1 MKGHILG
8 GRYELIEKIGGGG
21 MAVVYKAKCRLL
33 NRFVAVK
40 ILRPEFNN
48 DEEFINR
55 FRIEAQAAASLSH
68 PNIVSI
74 YDVGEEE
81 GIHYIVMEF
90 IDGITLKD
98 YIKKRGMIPWREAT
112 NIAIQICSAIEQAHR
127 NHIVHRDIKPHNIIL
142 TADGIAKVTDF
153 GIAKAVTSSTITM
166 AGSTIGSVHYF
177 SPEQARGGFVDEKS
191 DIYSLGI
198 VLYEMVTGRTPF
210 DGETPV
216 AVALKH
222 IQSVPEEPSS
232 INPNI
237 PRSVNDII
245 MKAMKKEQSCR
256 YQTATEMLA
265 DLHRVFKEPDGDFV
279 VFSNDDNCPTVR
291 IRDIA
296 NRNFIPKEEESDI
309 RENKANK
316 GKNRKDNL
324 TTWLAIATSVIIIS
338 IFAYIGYRI
347 IMPVILPPSTE
358 NFTVD
363 NYVGKNIDEVRELLE
378 KHNII
383 VEEKPVFSETKEKG
397 TIISQS
403 IAPGKE
409 FKPGAANVIEFEVS
423 AGPEMI
429 KIPDL
434 KKKEYRVA
442 ETDLKN
448 MGLKTDVVEE
458 NSDTIPNGYVIRTEP
473 GEDEEVEPGT
483 LVTIFKSI
491 GPKLEQVQVPNLI
504 GKTFSEVQRELD
516 SAKLKIGKIKP
527 ENMSSSV
534 AKVIEQYPLANTVVD
549 EGTAV
554 DITFGDGNE
563 QEEETESGGDQ
574 NDPGNEN
581 DNTGEEVL
589 KRKTVFQYVPLAEPK
604 KYGEEIKV
612 YAVATLSDNNEKRV
626 IFHRTVKKSEFP
638 LRLSI
643 PVPEGGKTEVRMEL
657 DGEFYTEF
665 FVE

>member
-1 MKGHILG
+1 MMKHILG

-81 GIHYIVMEF
+81 GIHYIVMEY
-90 IDGITLKD
+90 IDGITLKE
-98 YIKKRGMIPWREAT
+98 YIKKKGRISWREAT

-166 AGSTIGSVHYF
+166 VGSTIGSVHYF

-191 DIYSLGI
+191 DLYSLGI
-198 VLYEMVTGRTPF
+198 VLYEMVTGSTPF

-216 AVALKH
+216 AIALKH
-222 IQSVPEEPSS
+222 IQSVPIEPST
-232 INPNI
+232 IDPNI

-245 MKAMKKEQSCR
+245 MKAMKKEQSSR

-279 VFSNDDNCPTVR
+279 VFSNDDNSPTVR
-291 IRDIA
+291 IRDIG
-296 NRNFIPKEEESDI
+296 NRNIVPKEEESEI
-309 RENKANK
+309 KNKTNK
-316 GKNRKDNL
+316 SRKRNDNL
-324 TTWLAIATSVIIIS
+324 TTWLAVATSVIIIL
-338 IFAYIGYRI
+338 IFVYIGYRI
-347 IMPVILPPSTE
+347 IMPLIFPPPTE
-358 NFTVD
+358 NFTIE
-363 NYVGKNIDEVRELLE
+363 NYVGRNIDEVRELLE
-378 KHNII
+378 KHNIT

-403 IAPGKE
+403 VAPGKE

-423 AGPEMI
+423 AGPHMI

-434 KKKEYRVA
+434 GKKEYRTA

-448 MGLKTDVVEE
+448 LGLETEVVEE
-458 NSDTIPNGYVIRTEP
+458 NSDTIPTGHVIRTEP
-473 GEDEEVEPGT
+473 GADEEVEPGT
-483 LVTIFKSI
+483 LVKIFKSI
-491 GPKLEQVQVPNLI
+491 GPKLEQVEVPNLI
-504 GKTFSEVQRELD
+504 GKTFSEVQQLLD
-516 SAKLKIGKIKP
+516 SAKLKIGKIEP
-527 ENMSSSV
+527 ENVSSPV
-534 AKVIEQYPLANTVVD
+534 AKVIEQYPSPKITVE

-554 DITFGDGNE
+554 DIVFGE
-563 QEEETESGGDQ
+563 ETTQEEETGEDENQ
-574 NDPGNEN
+574 DEPGNNN
-581 DNTGEEVL
+581 DNTGEVTL
-589 KRKTVFQYVPLAEPK
+589 KRKTVISSPIPLLYPEQY
-604 KYGEEIKV
+604 GDEIKV
-612 YAVATLSDNNEKRV
+612 YALATLSDNNEKRV
-626 IFHRTVKKSEFP
+626 VFHRTVKKSEFP
-638 LRLSI
+638 LRLTI
-643 PVPEGGKTEVRMEL
+643 PVPEGGKTEVYMEL
-657 DGEFYTEF
+657 DGEFYTKF